1 MIALEVLAA
10 VFIAAGCVFFTAGTV
25 GIWRFGDLASRLHA
39 LTKADNLGLG
49 LLLIG
54 LMLQADTFA
63 TAAKLALI
71 WLFAVFSSALG
82 ARLLAAG
89 ILADSG
95 AEEPTTQSPETRET
109 REAPEGRAS

>member
-1 MIALEVLAA
+1 MIALDVLAA

-49 LLLIG
+49 LLLVG
-54 LMLQADTFA
+54 LMLQADTLA
-63 TAAKLALI
+63 TAAKLALV

-89 ILADSG
+89 VLADSD
-95 AEEPTTQSPETRET
+95 AEATS
-109 REAPEGRAS
+109 EGRPS